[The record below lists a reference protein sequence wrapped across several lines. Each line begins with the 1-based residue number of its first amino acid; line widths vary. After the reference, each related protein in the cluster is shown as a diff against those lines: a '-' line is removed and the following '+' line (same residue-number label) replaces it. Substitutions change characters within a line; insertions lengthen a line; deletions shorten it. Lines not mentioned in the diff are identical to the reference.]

1 MWVLNQTSDSYSEH
15 DKIMLQLLM
24 LLVANAVEVTCPSA
38 NAAMTLPK
46 ADSDLL
52 IFLASSNTDPSA
64 PVLLT

>member
-1 MWVLNQTSDSYSEH
+1 
-15 DKIMLQLLM
+15 MLQLLM